1 MAEFLLELFSEE
13 IPARFQKQAADD
25 LQHLFVT
32 ELKNQMLPYD
42 SIKSHVTPRR
52 LTLVIDGLPIKQN
65 DIEEIY
71 KGPKVGAP
79 EAAIKGFLEAND
91 ISLED
96 CVQEDTPKGKVWVFK
111 LPKKGRPSAEVLVDV
126 IDNVLKVF
134 PWKKSQN
141 WGNGTFRWVRPLHSI
156 LAIFN
161 GEPVNGKFHLGNK
174 DENTNPMLL
183 CSVFSSGITDAD
195 LNRNLTKAVEA
206 PKSFEPSIKV
216 GNTTEGHRFIGKG
229 RFEVKNFADYLQKL
243 REAHVILD
251 RDERKQIIKSG
262 AEAVL
267 KAKGVTLK
275 PDDVLLE
282 EVCGLVEW
290 PVPLVGKIDDAFMEV
305 PPEVLVTTMRNNQKY
320 FASVDSAG
328 KMSPYFVV
336 TANLVAADG
345 GAAIIAGNERVLRAR
360 FADAKFFWDL
370 DRAKKLAD
378 YAKGLAAI
386 TFHAKLGS
394 VAEKVAR
401 MEKLAVALAI
411 PGADAK
417 DVTLAAQVAKA
428 DLVTGMVG
436 EFPELQGIMGGY
448 YARHEKLP
456 PAVAAAIGEHYSPLG
471 PTDVCPSAPVSI
483 AVAMADKLDTLVG
496 FFGIDEKPTGSK
508 DPYALRRAALGVLR
522 LILENKLRLDLA
534 SLISLAAGHYSGK
547 RTVDQLA
554 LTSELSDFFADRL
567 KVMLRDKGYRHDL
580 VAAVFGPEN
589 MTDIVGQMG
598 KLEALTKALGS
609 DDGKALLG
617 LYRRAANIL
626 KIEEKKD
633 GKAYNGGTVQT
644 TLLAEPQEK
653 ALSDA
658 LIKVNPDALAA
669 LKAERHSE
677 AMQKLITLR
686 APLDSFF
693 DAVKVNAEDAN
704 VRTNRLALL
713 AQVRETLHGMGDLS
727 QVEGE

>member
-25 LQHLFVT
+25 LHKLFT
-32 ELKNQMLPYD
+32 DKLTAQGLSFTSAKA
-42 SIKSHVTPRR
+42 HVTPRR
-52 LTLVIDGLPIKQN
+52 VALVVDGLPLEQPARN
-65 DIEEIY
+65 EEK
-71 KGPKVGAP
+71 KGPKVDAP
-79 EAAIKGFLEAND
+79 PAAIEGFLKSAGLT
-91 ISLED
+91 SLDACE
-96 CVQEDTPKGKVWVFK
+96 QRDTPKGKVWFAVANI
-111 LPKKGRPSAEVLVDV
+111 PGRITAEVLREIISD
-126 IDNVLKVF
+126 LLWEF

-141 WGNGTFRWVRPLHSI
+141 WGEGNLKWIRPLRNI
-156 LAIFN
+156 LAIFDGKTLPGHLHYSSIPTKP
-161 GEPVNGKFHLGNK
+161 GEF
-174 DENTNPMLL
+174 EQTNDF
-183 CSVFSSGITDAD
+183 VFS
-195 LNRNLTKAVEA
+195 NE
-206 PKSFEPSIKV
+206 
-216 GNTTEGHRFIGKG
+216 TEGHRFMGKG
-229 RFEVKNFADYLQKL
+229 RFEVKNFADYVQKL

-251 RDERKQIIKSG
+251 REERKQIIKSG
-262 AEAVL
+262 AEAAL
-267 KAKGVTLK
+267 KAKGVILK
-275 PDDVLLE
+275 TDEVLLE

-290 PVPLVGKIDDAFMEV
+290 PVALVGKIDDAFMEV

-320 FASVDSAG
+320 FASIDSAG
-328 KMSPYFVV
+328 KMSPYFVI
-336 TANLVAADG
+336 TANLETADK

-378 YAKGLAAI
+378 YAKGLSAI
-386 TFHAKLGS
+386 TFHAKLGT

-401 MEKLAVALAI
+401 MEKLGVALAI
-411 PGADAK
+411 PSADAK

-456 PAVAAAIGEHYSPLG
+456 PAVAAAIGEHYSPVG
-471 PTDVCPSAPVSI
+471 PSDACPSAPVSI

-522 LILENKLRLDLA
+522 LIIENKLRLKLA
-534 SLISLAAGHYSGK
+534 EAIGLAASGYGGK
-547 RTVDQLA
+547 LTVDKLA
-554 LTSELSDFFADRL
+554 LTSELSAFFADRL

-589 MTDIVGQMG
+589 MTDIVGQLG
-598 KLEALTKALGS
+598 KLDALQNALGS
-609 DDGKALLG
+609 EDGKALLG

-633 GKAYNGGTVQT
+633 GKSYDGTQVFEQN
-644 TLLAEPQEK
+644 LAEREERNLFGQLGSMS
-653 ALSDA
+653 ADA
-658 LIKVNPDALAA
+658 HKALAA
-669 LKAERHSE
+669 EKHAE
-677 AMQKLITLR
+677 AMQLLVGLRPYLDAFFEKVMVNANDNTLR
-686 APLDSFF
+686 Q
-693 DAVKVNAEDAN
+693 
-704 VRTNRLALL
+704 TRLHLL
-713 AQVRETLHGMGDLS
+713 ARVRNTLHAMGDLS